1 MQEEKQRISIMK
13 YKRYSR
19 EYERSCIEI
28 APRALLMAAAVI
40 LSVLL
45 VSIMIS
51 QFNSAQGMVNSSS
64 EVISKR
70 TMEIRN
76 SEIMQYDG
84 LTVTG
89 EEVINFMKKN
99 FDGYGSGEAPFSITL
114 KGTSGHL
121 ESYSEYSAL
130 NALTDPES
138 EKYIKPFSKWRCT
151 VKKNKNDIITEV
163 IFSKKQ

>member
-1 MQEEKQRISIMK
+1 MKEHIKISVIEDK
-13 YKRYSR
+13 NKSIQYS
-19 EYERSCIEI
+19 RSCIEI

-99 FDGYGSGEAPFSITL
+99 LDVYGSGEAPFSITL
-114 KGTSGHL
+114 KGTSGHS

-138 EKYIKPFSKWRCT
+138 EKYIKPFSKWRCM